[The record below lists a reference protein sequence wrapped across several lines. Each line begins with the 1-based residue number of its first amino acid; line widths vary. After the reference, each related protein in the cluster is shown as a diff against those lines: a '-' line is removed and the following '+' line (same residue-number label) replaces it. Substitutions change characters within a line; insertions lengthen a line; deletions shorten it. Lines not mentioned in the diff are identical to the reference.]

1 MKWKVIFC
9 IFILAIFAFFAN
21 MRYQHQYFYGKAC
34 RQFAYMMDLQF
45 TARPKAISNLSLK
58 ELSEISYQS
67 VGDVV
72 NDGGFIYPKSMND
85 INWIVDDSES
95 IDELKVT
102 IAIMMNVFDGD
113 FPLTR
118 WERIN
123 YTFDRFDQVEK
134 FDCKVEDEKTLLGAL
149 IFTEP
154 FIDVFP
160 SSSDKI
166 ISLVRGEQKNFF
178 YMIVERKD
186 GPYFLD
192 FRIKSNGKIYMS
204 FSNFKD
210 KNELD
215 AKLSK
220 LLTIA
225 NLNITQQ

>member
-9 IFILAIFAFFAN
+9 IFILVVLAFFAN
-21 MRYQHQYFYGKAC
+21 MRYQHQYFYDKAC

-58 ELSEISYQS
+58 ELSEISS
-67 VGDVV
+67 KPLGDVV

-85 INWIVDDSES
+85 INWIVDDAQS
-95 IDELKVT
+95 IDELKVI
-102 IAIMMNVFDGD
+102 IAIMWNVFDGD

-118 WERIN
+118 WGRIN
-123 YTFDRFDQVEK
+123 YTFDHFDEVEK
-134 FDCKVEDEKTLLGAL
+134 FNCKVDNEKTLLGAL

-186 GPYFLD
+186 GPYVLD
-192 FRIKSNGKIYMS
+192 FRIKVNGKIYMS

-210 KNELD
+210 KNELN
-215 AKLSK
+215 AKLAK

-225 NLNITQQ
+225 SLNIIH